1 MMKKCKIIAT
11 VGPACDNQQMLQKM
25 IRAGVNVCRLNSS
38 FGTNEDHKRL
48 VSLIRAAAKAENKP
62 VAILQDLQGPKI
74 RIGKLDAP
82 VTVKR
87 GQSII
92 LSGNTKHQSEFYF
105 PTTYEQIAA
114 DTKPGKT
121 ILIADGKIIL
131 KVVSTKKDKKEV
143 LCKVINGGTILT
155 GKGINLPYTNVSI
168 PALTP
173 KDIEDAIFGAKLGV
187 DFMGLSFVRKP
198 EDVLR
203 LRKILKEQNADIPII
218 AKIEKPEAMENLDK
232 ILDVVDG
239 VMVARGDLAV
249 ELSFAKVPV
258 AQKEI
263 IHKAHL
269 KGKITIT
276 ATEMMSSM
284 IENPVP
290 TRAEVSDVA
299 NAVWDGTDVVMLSN
313 ETAMG
318 KNPVLAVKTMA
329 DVIIEAEKANLKYC
343 VKITNLDLPVIHK
356 AAEAVA
362 KCASNLSYDLNEKL
376 LAVFTYTGDT
386 PRILSKF
393 RPDHPVLAI
402 SSSENICNRMALY
415 HNVQSLLLK
424 DSGKKLKYTEE
435 DIEHALLVEKRVSK
449 GDTVICLLGNV
460 MPSGVGLD
468 TIKVH
473 IVGSSKKK

>member
-1 MMKKCKIIAT
+1 MRKCKIIAT
-11 VGPACDNQQMLQKM
+11 VGPACEDLQTLRQM
-25 IRAGVNVCRLNSS
+25 IRAGVNVCRLNFS
-38 FGTNEDHKRL
+38 FGTPEEHKKM
-48 VSLIRAAAKAENKP
+48 VASIRAAAAAEKKP

-74 RIGKLDAP
+74 RIGKLKAP

-92 LSGNTKHQSEFYF
+92 LSGNKTHPDEFYF
-105 PTTYEQIAA
+105 PTTYEQIAS
-114 DTKPGKT
+114 DTKTGKT
-121 ILIADGKIIL
+121 ILIADGKIML
-131 KVVSTKKDKKEV
+131 KVISTKKEKKEV

-155 GKGINLPYTNVSI
+155 GKGINLPYTNVSL

-173 KDIEDAIFGAKLGV
+173 KDLKDAIFGAKLGV
-187 DFMGLSFVRKP
+187 DFMGLSFVRKQ

-203 LRKILKEQNADIPII
+203 LRKTLKEHNADIPII

-263 IHKAHL
+263 IHKAHA

-276 ATEMMSSM
+276 ATEMLSSM

-299 NAVWDGTDVVMLSN
+299 NAVWDGTDALMLSN

-318 KNPVLAVKTMA
+318 KNPMLAVKTMS
-329 DVIIEAEKANLKYC
+329 DVITEAEKANLEYC
-343 VKITNLDLPVIHK
+343 VKITNLDLPAIHK
-356 AAEAVA
+356 TAEAVA
-362 KCASNLSYDLNEKL
+362 KCASNLSYDMNEKL

-393 RPDHPVLAI
+393 RPDHPILAI
-402 SSSENICNRMALY
+402 SSDVRICNRMALY
-415 HNVQSLLLK
+415 HNVQSLLLNG
-424 DSGKKLKYTEE
+424 SNKKFKYDENDLE
-435 DIEHALLVEKRVSK
+435 RVLLSEKRVK
-449 GDTVICLLGNV
+449 PGDKVICLLGNV

-468 TIKVH
+468 TIKLH
-473 IVGSSKKK
+473 IVKGKKK